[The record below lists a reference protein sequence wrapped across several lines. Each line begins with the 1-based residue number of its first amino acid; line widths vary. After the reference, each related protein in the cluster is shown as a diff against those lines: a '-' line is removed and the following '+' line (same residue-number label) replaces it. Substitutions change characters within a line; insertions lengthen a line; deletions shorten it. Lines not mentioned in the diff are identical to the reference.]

1 MWRILAPIII
11 LTIVYWVIK
20 KTLFPKKKNPR
31 NITREGE
38 ELVQDP
44 ICKCYVPQTQA
55 YAIDFKGKKLF
66 FCSRECQKKFL
77 AEKALPKS

>member
-11 LTIVYWVIK
+11 LTIVYWIIK
-20 KTLFPKKKNPR
+20 KALFPKKKRPQNFA
-31 NITREGE
+31 REGE

-44 ICKCYVPQTQA
+44 VCKCYVPKTQA
-55 YAIDFKGKKLF
+55 YAIDFKGEKFF
-66 FCSRECQKKFL
+66 FCSKECHQKFL